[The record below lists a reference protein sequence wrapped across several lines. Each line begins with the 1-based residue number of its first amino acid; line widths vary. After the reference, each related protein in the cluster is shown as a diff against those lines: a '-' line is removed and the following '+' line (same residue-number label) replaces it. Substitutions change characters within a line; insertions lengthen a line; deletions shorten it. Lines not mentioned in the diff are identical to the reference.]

1 MINFQQFLRNFKLF
15 SQSGGLPMQMN
26 TSLSS
31 LPQVHQ
37 RKTNIGIDSAIN
49 DGLIHPDI
57 KQEGK
62 KYF

>member
-1 MINFQQFLRNFKLF
+1 MINLQQFQRNFKLF

-37 RKTNIGIDSAIN
+37 RKTNICNMIR
-49 DGLIHPDI
+49 
-57 KQEGK
+57 
-62 KYF
+62 KY